1 MLKSLTKSIGCIGK
15 VKKMTYKKV
24 DLSFQ
29 SCNSEYDE
37 SSVVIFSSP
46 MDATTSFRPGTRF
59 AGNAIRVDSF
69 GVEWYSPYRNRDL
82 KDYRTSDIGDL
93 DLPTG
98 DVEASLAVIYKTAK
112 QILKDGK
119 KPMMVGGE
127 HLVTYPVIQAM
138 IEKYPDLHIIHLDA
152 HTDLRDEFFGRK
164 LSHATVL
171 RRSHDLVGDGKIFQ
185 FGIRSGDRS
194 EFEWAAS
201 GHTHLRKFDFEGLD
215 EVVQKIKDKPVYI
228 TIDLDVLDPSVF
240 PGTGTPEPGGM
251 QYKDLLKAFDAFEH
265 LENIVGGDLV
275 ELAPMIDPSGAS
287 TAVAAKSLREM
298 ILLLHK

>member
-1 MLKSLTKSIGCIGK
+1 MRYSN
-15 VKKMTYKKV
+15 V

-29 SCNSEYDE
+29 SCNKPYDQ
-37 SSVVIFSSP
+37 SDVIIFSSP

-69 GVEWYSPYRNRDL
+69 GVEWYSPYRNMDL
-82 KDYRTSDIGDL
+82 KDYNTCDIGDL
-93 DLPTG
+93 DLPIG
-98 DVEASLAVIYKTAK
+98 DVEAALSVIRDTV
-112 QILKDGK
+112 QGIVTDGK
-119 KPMMVGGE
+119 KPMMIGGE
-127 HLVTYPVIQAM
+127 HLVTLPVIEVLAK
-138 IEKYPDLHIIHLDA
+138 KYPDLHIIHLDA
-152 HTDLRDEFFGRK
+152 HTDLREDFFGRA

-171 RRSHDLVGDGKIFQ
+171 RRCYDILGDGRIFQ

-194 EFEWAAS
+194 EFEWAAQ
-201 GHTHLRKFDFEGLD
+201 GHTHLRKFDFVGL
-215 EVVQKIKDKPVYI
+215 EEAVELIKNKPVYI

-251 QYKDLLKAFDAFEH
+251 QYKDLLHAFDVFENLQH
-265 LENIVGGDLV
+265 IVGGDLV

-298 ILLLHK
+298 VLLLHK